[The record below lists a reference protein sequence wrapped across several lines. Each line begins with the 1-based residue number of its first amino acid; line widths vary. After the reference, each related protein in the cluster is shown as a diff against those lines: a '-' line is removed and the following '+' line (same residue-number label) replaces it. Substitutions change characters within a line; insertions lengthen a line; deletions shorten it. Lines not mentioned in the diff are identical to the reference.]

1 MTPYFA
7 ADSIGK
13 AFGRTVV
20 LKAAS
25 VWANPGE
32 ITVMLGRNGS
42 GKSTLLRAAVGE
54 IGLDHGTVRL
64 GTSVFTRPRLPEL
77 ARLGLFYLPDRSLLS
92 PRMTLGEHVE
102 AFHWRFGD
110 FDRAWL
116 ERMGVGQLMD
126 VLPGELSTGERRLG
140 EVALAAGRRPSCLLA
155 DEPLLG
161 VEPRQ
166 AEAVAAAL
174 RDLATAGAAVV
185 AAGHEVPE
193 LLAVADQVV
202 WVVAGTSHGLGSPAE
217 VARHDQFRREYLGP
231 RPPRP

>member
-25 VWANPGE
+25 VWANPGD

-77 ARLGLFYLPDRSLLS
+77 ARNHVQVLLN
-92 PRMTLGEHVE
+92 V
-102 AFHWRFGD
+102 
-110 FDRAWL
+110 
-116 ERMGVGQLMD
+116 
-126 VLPGELSTGERRLG
+126 
-140 EVALAAGRRPSCLLA
+140 
-155 DEPLLG
+155 
-161 VEPRQ
+161 
-166 AEAVAAAL
+166 
-174 RDLATAGAAVV
+174 
-185 AAGHEVPE
+185 
-193 LLAVADQVV
+193 
-202 WVVAGTSHGLGSPAE
+202 
-217 VARHDQFRREYLGP
+217 
-231 RPPRP
+231 